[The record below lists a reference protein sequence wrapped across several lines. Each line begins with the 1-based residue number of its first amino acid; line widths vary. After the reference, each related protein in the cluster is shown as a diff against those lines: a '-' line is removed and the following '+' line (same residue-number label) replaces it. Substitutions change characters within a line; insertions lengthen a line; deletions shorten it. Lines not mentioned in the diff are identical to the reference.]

1 MAGSA
6 RAARPARRRPPFWTA
21 SWIFIVIQLLFVL
34 VPLSTVVVWAFTAQ
48 WPWPELLPAELS
60 SRGIEEIFRASNGLG
75 GVLLQ
80 SIGIA
85 LAVAVIAT
93 LIAGMAARALVHYRF
108 VGREAFRFATVLP
121 FLVPSL
127 VFAMGV
133 QVTFLRLGLAGT
145 VPGVIIA
152 HVIVALPY
160 AIMIMTDVT
169 AAAGTRLEEQA
180 RVSGA
185 GPLRVFFEVQIPMLL
200 PGILSSASM
209 SYIVSFSQYL
219 LTLLIGRGQ
228 VTTFAL
234 TMFPYLSGGDR
245 TIASAY
251 GLVFMLVTFA
261 VFLVFEV
268 ILKRYATRE
277 TDYFNG

>member
-1 MAGSA
+1 MAAGLA
-6 RAARPARRRPPFWTA
+6 GKRPPFWRA
-21 SWIFIVIQLLFVL
+21 SVIFIVIHLLFVL
-34 VPLSTVVVWAFTAQ
+34 VPLATVCVWAFTAQ
-48 WPWPELLPAELS
+48 WPWPELLPLELS
-60 SRGIEEIFRASNGLG
+60 DRGIQEIFRESNNLDE
-75 GVLLQ
+75 VLLR
-80 SIGIA
+80 SVGIA
-85 LAVAVIAT
+85 LAVAVLTT
-93 LIAGMAARALVHYRF
+93 LVASMAARALVHYRF
-108 VGREAFRFATVLP
+108 FGREAFRFATVLP
-121 FLVPSL
+121 FLVPSM

-133 QVTFLRLGLAGT
+133 QVTFLRMGLAGT

-152 HVIVALPY
+152 HMIVALPY

-180 RVSGA
+180 RACGA
-185 GPLRVFFEVQIPMLL
+185 SPLQVFLHVQVPMLL
-200 PGILSSASM
+200 PGILSASSM

-219 LTLLIGRGQ
+219 LTLLIGKGQ
-228 VTTFAL
+228 VVTFAL
-234 TMFPYLSGGDR
+234 VMFPYLNAGDR